1 MSIKIDASNS
11 FGTVKSQMSHD
22 VLVGGG
28 ELIHA

>member
-1 MSIKIDASNS
+1 MLIKIDASNS
-11 FGTVKSQMSHD
+11 FRMVKSRMSHD